1 MDDTSNTGAAPVET
15 YEAALSRITKANAA
29 DGGRM
34 LSHTQLTELS
44 SIAQRQ
50 WGGGDGGAGQGGAD
64 PAPQARHEPIGAPG
78 ADPGADNANRIAD
91 REAFLTPYGLREH
104 AGRST
109 ADEAVAVASM
119 FQSEGVDPAQAGAL
133 LKLFDS
139 GRPATDAQM
148 IAAFG
153 TLSEEDDDAVVDYLN
168 GLDDAHPKLK
178 VMETL
183 QRAGLLGNVGFLE
196 QVAQHARA
204 KRR

>member
-50 WGGGDGGAGQGGAD
+50 WGGDNASGQGGAD
-64 PAPQARHEPIGAPG
+64 RAPQARHEPIGAPG
-78 ADPGADNANRIAD
+78 ADPAADNANRIAD
-91 REAFLTPYGLREH
+91 REAFLTPFGLREH

-139 GRPATDAQM
+139 GQPATEEQTNT
-148 IAAFG
+148 AFAS
-153 TLSEEDDDAVVDYLN
+153 LSADDHDLVIDYLDA
-168 GLDDAHPKLK
+168 LSAAHPKLGI
-178 VMETL
+178 L
-183 QRAGLLGNVGFLE
+183 SSLNRAGLLGNSGFLQ